1 MIMKKGLITH
11 SYPYSSL
18 CMRGEGAGNAMNE
31 QTGLHRERFT
41 LEVWQDGICQV
52 KPHMT
57 LTPALIE
64 EMARAAVRLIR
75 NRRGVRGIVLDVREH
90 SPLSIVRLSNLVD
103 RLGEMKFP
111 LVVLFSETR
120 YQHIATLLHNTLA
133 HKERVAYATDPAQAR
148 AIIMATNSG
157 SSSQL
162 TGYLYR

>member
-1 MIMKKGLITH
+1 
-11 SYPYSSL
+11 
-18 CMRGEGAGNAMNE
+18 MND

-52 KPHMT
+52 KPHIT

-64 EMARAAVRLIR
+64 EMARAALRLIR
-75 NRRGVRGIVLDVREH
+75 DRHGVRGIVLDVREH

-103 RLGEMKFP
+103 RLGEMGLP

-120 YQHIATLLHNTLA
+120 YQRVATLLHNTLV
-133 HKERVAYATDPAQAR
+133 HKEHVAYATDPAQAR
-148 AIIMATNSG
+148 ALINATSSS

>member
-1 MIMKKGLITH
+1 
-11 SYPYSSL
+11 
-18 CMRGEGAGNAMNE
+18 MND

-52 KPHMT
+52 KPHIT

-64 EMARAAVRLIR
+64 EIARAALRLIR
-75 NRRGVRGIVLDVREH
+75 DRHGVRGIVLDVREH

-103 RLGEMKFP
+103 RLGEMGLP

-120 YQHIATLLHNTLA
+120 YQRVATLLHNTLA
-133 HKERVAYATDPAQAR
+133 HKEHVAYATDPAQAR
-148 AIIMATNSG
+148 ALINATSSS